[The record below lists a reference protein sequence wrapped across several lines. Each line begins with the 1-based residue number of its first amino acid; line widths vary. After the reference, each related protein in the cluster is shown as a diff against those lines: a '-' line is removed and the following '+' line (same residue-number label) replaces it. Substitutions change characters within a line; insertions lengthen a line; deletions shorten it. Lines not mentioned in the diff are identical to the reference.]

1 MTRKFNHWKKLIVT
15 VAWTVALNSSLS
27 AQDVTESER
36 VSSPEGVRFDVENV
50 NIAKRF
56 HREINA
62 KHIFEI
68 IAMREIVY
76 MPEEHKQM
84 KLVPSIDRFYSNAL
98 LETVRTAYH
107 NHHPLALSPDVI
119 WLTICQGISIHIEL
133 NFKSLEK
140 KIFPNGHPNSIYVRV
155 DALASDST
163 QWDVAVDSLTQ
174 QTRRYTAPYFYEA
187 FVPQFST
194 TTPIDHVAYQITL
207 LHAQQEAFSYNVLT
221 ACGIPWIVLRGTTED
236 WEMIKDKLSILD
248 TLEMTEWKTCLLPI
262 IDEFIEASK
271 GNANKEFW
279 MNIYKDR
286 VEYEAHAIT
295 GWIHKLFPYIMENI
309 EPMYDDESE
318 HNDDSVITN
327 LPDWKI
333 TVRKI
338 KYKQNPFL
346 NKKVTSSNNLTSKYF
361 PSSILKVPFTW
372 HNFSNDQTDSL
383 FFWSGIWGTKQYGDK
398 TLEPFVS
405 WALTKEEYMKDED
418 DEDEE

>member
-15 VAWTVALNSSLS
+15 AAWTVALNSSLS

-50 NIAKRF
+50 SIAKRF

-62 KHIFEI
+62 KHIFER

-76 MPEEHKQM
+76 
-84 KLVPSIDRFYSNAL
+84 
-98 LETVRTAYH
+98 
-107 NHHPLALSPDVI
+107 
-119 WLTICQGISIHIEL
+119 
-133 NFKSLEK
+133 
-140 KIFPNGHPNSIYVRV
+140 
-155 DALASDST
+155 
-163 QWDVAVDSLTQ
+163 
-174 QTRRYTAPYFYEA
+174 
-187 FVPQFST
+187 
-194 TTPIDHVAYQITL
+194 
-207 LHAQQEAFSYNVLT
+207 
-221 ACGIPWIVLRGTTED
+221 
-236 WEMIKDKLSILD
+236 
-248 TLEMTEWKTCLLPI
+248 
-262 IDEFIEASK
+262 
-271 GNANKEFW
+271 
-279 MNIYKDR
+279 IYKDR
-286 VEYEAHAIT
+286 VEYEAYAIT
-295 GWIHKLFPYIMENI
+295 GWIHKLFPYIMKNI
-309 EPMYDDESE
+309 EPIYDDESE

-372 HNFSNDQTDSL
+372 HNFSNNQTDSL

-418 DEDEE
+418 EE